1 VHYLQ
6 SLKSL
11 VHDPPDPP
19 DSNTAW
25 AFNPTSRSNS
35 SKISQSIEPSLHAV
49 RQPPLPSIDVAMASY
64 NKLKE
69 QLNQSMQVRY
79 FDFNIYI
86 FHIYNLDKL
95 HDHFFFSFT
104 QTNNDTGDVNCT
116 RQDMGLELSGFEL
129 DESDSFIAAML
140 SQTEIGEHAY
150 ESRDKSDVSFAISVG
165 GSGANNMHKI

>member
-1 VHYLQ
+1 
-6 SLKSL
+6 
-11 VHDPPDPP
+11 
-19 DSNTAW
+19 
-25 AFNPTSRSNS
+25 
-35 SKISQSIEPSLHAV
+35 
-49 RQPPLPSIDVAMASY
+49 
-64 NKLKE
+64 
-69 QLNQSMQVRY
+69 MQVRY